1 MKDRCVAVLY
11 LLAWNALPRV
21 PERWARALFRL
32 IADIAWRRQGP
43 SVQRLEANLL
53 RVEPAAGGKRL
64 RALSRAGMRSYMRY
78 WLETFRLPAYDRD
91 RVVDHMTVGNWA
103 AVTAC
108 LASGRGALL
117 ALPHM
122 GNWDHAGAWVAL
134 TGTPFTT
141 VVERLRPER
150 LFERFVAHRE
160 GLGME
165 VLPHTGSGLVAG
177 TLARRLREGGLV
189 CLPADR
195 DLNGSGVPVTLF
207 GEPALL
213 AGGPAAL
220 AMRTG
225 AALFPVTLWFTG
237 EGLDDEPPGWAAQV
251 HDEIP
256 VPGDGDRRAKAAEM
270 TQALADV
277 FSAGIAAHPE
287 DWHML
292 QPIFLADMDVA
303 ASGHDAEEAHR

>member
-1 MKDRCVAVLY
+1 MKERFVTALY
-11 LLAWNALPRV
+11 LAAWYAVPRL
-21 PERWARALFRL
+21 PERWAESLFRL
-32 IADIAWRRQGP
+32 FADIAWRRQGIG
-43 SVQRLEANLL
+43 VQRLEANLL
-53 RVEPAAGGKRL
+53 RVEPAASGKRL

-78 WLETFRLPAYDRD
+78 WMETFRLPTYDRD
-91 RVVDHMTVGNWA
+91 RVVGSMTVQNWA
-103 AVTAC
+103 AVETC
-108 LASGRGALL
+108 LESGRGALL

-122 GNWDHAGAWVAL
+122 GNWDHAGAWVAM

-141 VVERLRPER
+141 VVERLHPDS
-150 LFERFVAHRE
+150 LFERFLAHRR

-177 TLARRLREGGLV
+177 TLARRLRDGGLV

-195 DLNGSGVPVTLF
+195 DLNGSGVEITLF

-213 AGGPAAL
+213 AGGPAVL

-225 AALFPVTLWFTG
+225 AALFPVTLWFTE
-237 EGLDDEPPGWAAQV
+237 EGPDGEPPGWVARV
-251 HDEIP
+251 HDEVP
-256 VPGDGDRRAKAAEM
+256 VPGDGDRTTKAAAM

-277 FSAGIAAHPE
+277 FTAGIAAHPQ

-292 QPIFLADMDVA
+292 QPIFLADLA
-303 ASGHDAEEAHR
+303 AAEPGAGVRA